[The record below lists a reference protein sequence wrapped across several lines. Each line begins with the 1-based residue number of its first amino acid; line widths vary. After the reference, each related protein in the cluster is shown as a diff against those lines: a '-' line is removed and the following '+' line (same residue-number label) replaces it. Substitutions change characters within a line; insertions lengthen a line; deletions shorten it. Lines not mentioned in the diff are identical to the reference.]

1 MHPHHA
7 PTPLFMATKQGN
19 PDQYLQKV
27 GGTYYARVRVP
38 RTLEKYTRQTHI
50 RKSLETG
57 DRTEAN
63 LRKHSVVGKIKAE
76 LEKLRRSPPG
86 KDDRGISFAQAKEWR
101 DELITAEKLED

>member
-1 MHPHHA
+1 
-7 PTPLFMATKQGN
+7 MATSKSN

-57 DRTEAN
+57 DKAEAN
-63 LRKHSVVGKIKAE
+63 RRKHAVVGKIKAE
-76 LEKLRRSPPG
+76 LERLRKAPETGLHP
-86 KDDRGISFAQAKEWR
+86 
-101 DELITAEKLED
+101 LL